1 METNWKIIVPIAI
14 VGLVLIAVAMST
26 RDATPVAPA
35 APIAVESP
43 IVTPPVDVP
52 VTPTPPSVSGNVD
65 DMLSILTGEA
75 SGDAAFA
82 ANVAESA
89 SVVKSDTQEVNSLT
103 TAYDETTF

>member
-14 VGLVLIAVAMST
+14 VGLVLIAIAMSM
-26 RDATPVAPA
+26 RDTTPVAPV
-35 APIAVESP
+35 APAIVEQSP
-43 IVTPPVDVP
+43 VVSSPETPP
-52 VTPTPPSVSGNVD
+52 TPSVSGNVD
-65 DMLSILTGEA
+65 DMISILTSEA

-89 SVVKSDTQEVNSLT
+89 AVVKSDAQEVNSLT